1 MKQHWILGVCVV
13 VLLGS
18 CTEGPALEPRKPT
31 AGAAPVQGNAVDIPA
46 DVQRALGLGFVEVE
60 VRHVASTLRLPGAFE
75 YTPDARRQYATPLG
89 GQVEFAVTE
98 LEAVEPGQL
107 LARVRSDAWL
117 AIRGDVEGARQ
128 EELAAVAE
136 RRSVEAEAAELS
148 VRIEALRA
156 RIEQLADAGAR
167 SAELDGELLGL
178 EAALPRTEA
187 AGEVWRIR
195 AESAAARAELALER
209 ARSLVSP
216 GSNALPQ
223 GQPLEP
229 WAPWL
234 ELRAVAAGRVE
245 RLHVPAGAH
254 VAGTAALLDVVDPTA
269 LRLRVLVLASDVERV
284 QTARTARIVP
294 LGPTN
299 GPSESLEADWV
310 WGLGA
315 DPVTRA
321 RALFATPRSE
331 GGWPVAGAAAHL
343 EFELGSSG
351 GAVLA
356 VPRAAIVRDG
366 LQHFLFRL
374 DPKNPA
380 RALRVEADMGV
391 DDGRWVE
398 LKSGVQRGDRVVL
411 QGVYELKLATQSAGL
426 VQKGGHM
433 HADGTFHAED
443 H

>member
-1 MKQHWILGVCVV
+1 MPEHT
-13 VLLGS
+13 S
-18 CTEGPALEPRKPT
+18 PPPAATP
-31 AGAAPVQGNAVDIPA
+31 AAVNAVEIPPE
-46 DVQRALGLGFVEVE
+46 VQRALGLGFAEVE
-60 VRHVASTLRLPGAFE
+60 LRHVASTLRLPGAFE

-107 LARVRSDAWL
+107 LARVRSDEWL
-117 AIRGDVEGARQ
+117 AIRGDVEAARQ
-128 EELAAVAE
+128 EEQAALAE
-136 RRSVEAEAAELS
+136 RRLVEAEALELS
-148 VRIEALRA
+148 TRIQALRA
-156 RIEQLADAGAR
+156 RIEQLAGAGAR

-178 EAALPRTEA
+178 EAALPRTAA
-187 AGEVWRIR
+187 AGDVWRVR

-216 GSNALPQ
+216 DSNALAQDGPV
-223 GQPLEP
+223 EP

-245 RLHVPAGAH
+245 RLHVPPGAH
-254 VAGTAALLDVVDPTA
+254 VAATTALLDVIDPTA
-269 LRLRVLVLASDVERV
+269 LRLRVPVLAGDVERV
-284 QTARTARIVP
+284 QSARTARIVP
-294 LGPTN
+294 LGAVN
-299 GPSESLEADWV
+299 GPGGSLEAEWV
-310 WGLGA
+310 WGLAA

-321 RALFATPRSE
+321 RALFAAPRSE

-366 LQHFLFRL
+366 LQHVFFRL
-374 DPKNPA
+374 DPNNPA
-380 RALRVEADMGV
+380 RALRVEADRGV

-411 QGVYELKLATQSAGL
+411 QGVYELKLATQSSGL